1 MSRSYNKTAKCPF
14 CVVNHKAVSK
24 WHKDERRRR
33 SQYYRNKLRQQLQYN
48 IDEDTI
54 DLLYSSLYNKGFKD
68 SWMGPADGNMR
79 IYKHNNNYVVKD
91 NNIYNKQKVEYYYN
105 KYKRK

>member
-1 MSRSYNKTAKCPF
+1 MARSYSKTVKCPF

-33 SQYYRNKLRQQLQYN
+33 SQHYRGKLKQQLQYGV
-48 IDEDTI
+48 DEDI
-54 DLLYSSLYNKGFKD
+54 VDLLYSSLYNKGFKD
-68 SWMGPADGNMR
+68 SWMGPADGNVR
-79 IYKHNNNYVVKD
+79 IYKHKSSYIIKD
-91 NNIYNKQKVEYYYN
+91 NSIYNKTKAEYYYN